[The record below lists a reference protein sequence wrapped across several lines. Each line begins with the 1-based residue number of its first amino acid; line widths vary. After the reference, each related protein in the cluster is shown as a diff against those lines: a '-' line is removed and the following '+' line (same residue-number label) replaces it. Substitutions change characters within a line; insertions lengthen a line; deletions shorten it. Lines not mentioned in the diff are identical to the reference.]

1 MTRTNPLTV
10 EKTTLSPFLT
20 PSNLAKLL
28 DKRGPAL
35 GFSSVQGALRILGRK
50 CPSEVDIQGVVEK
63 SRIVSLLDD
72 QIPEKEEWEEK
83 AEADEEGGDEEDWRR
98 RKRRRAEDTAVGGH
112 KNYGDPGANLRGGKA
127 AGWGVGAGAGA
138 VPGFVT
144 AEQRL
149 AAKMTTAERLAAAAA
164 AGTAGFRSAG
174 SHMEELKQKRLS
186 CEADKERLAKKAH
199 VDAMPIAKEQEVADK
214 RAVLRANK
222 AAPKSTSVGG
232 AKSNRRSVGQGSLMS
247 YFAPKPPAPKEVK
260 PKQKTATDVIKQ
272 TKGQSLRE
280 QMEAL
285 PQPKWPVRPDN
296 GGVVLLS
303 SSPVRV
309 RTKRKERTPTPP
321 SSPVF
326 AEFCRSI
333 EEETAMDKM
342 RETDKETGLESKGCS
357 SAKAVTG
364 QSSTSLGSIAT
375 PATIVGF
382 SSASSIPQSARPH
395 GTGAGIVKKRTLGIR
410 RSMNGWQNRPSA
422 RGG

>member
-1 MTRTNPLTV
+1 M
-10 EKTTLSPFLT
+10 
-20 PSNLAKLL
+20 
-28 DKRGPAL
+28 
-35 GFSSVQGALRILGRK
+35 I
-50 CPSEVDIQGVVEK
+50 EK
-63 SRIVSLLDD
+63 SRILSLLDD

-83 AEADEEGGDEEDWRR
+83 AEADEEGGDEDDWRR
-98 RKRRRAEDTAVGGH
+98 RKRRRAEDVAAGGY
-112 KNYGDPGANLRGGKA
+112 KNYGDPEANLRGGKA
-127 AGWGVGAGAGA
+127 AGWGAGVGTGV
-138 VPGFVT
+138 VPGFIT

-174 SHMEELKQKRLS
+174 SHMEELKQKHLG

-199 VDAMPIAKEQEVADK
+199 VDAMLAAKEQEEVDK
-214 RAVLRANK
+214 RVVLRANK

-280 QMEAL
+280 QIEAL

-326 AEFCRSI
+326 EEFCRSI
-333 EEETAMDKM
+333 EEDEMGK
-342 RETDKETGLESKGCS
+342 TDMEAGSESKACS
-357 SAKAVTG
+357 SAKAVAG
-364 QSSTSLGSIAT
+364 QSSTSFGSITTA
-375 PATIVGF
+375 ATIVGF
-382 SSASSIPQSARPH
+382 SSASSVSRSAQVAQPH
-395 GTGAGIVKKRTLGIR
+395 GTGAKKRTLGIR